1 MLYKTFTEETSMAR
15 EVTASQ
21 AAEILSISYVT
32 IHRRVDDGVLQ
43 ARRQGLNRMI
53 MIDMNALRSF
63 ATQYGYRFDEEIA
76 ARYSE

>member
-1 MLYKTFTEETSMAR
+1 MLYTSYTVENDMAT

-32 IHRRVDDGVLQ
+32 IHRRVDDGTLR

-53 MIDMNALRSF
+53 MIDIEDLRSF
-63 ATQYGYRFDEEIA
+63 ANQYGYRFDEAKA
-76 ARYSE
+76 AEY

>member
-1 MLYKTFTEETSMAR
+1 MTT

-32 IHRRVDDGVLQ
+32 IHRRVDDGSLK

-53 MIDMNALRSF
+53 MIEIDDLREF
-63 ATQYGYRFDEEIA
+63 AKTHGYRFNETA
-76 ARYSE
+76 AAQYSE